1 MKKTTAPTAPRTF
14 TTANVGDLLLEGHRV
29 SHIFELLAAEGVAK
43 KKADDLVA
51 GAIEDLVD
59 DASRLDENARR
70 GWLLAAAKSI
80 YRRQVELG
88 DLTGA
93 TTTIK
98 IMGNLKRPMSRAE
111 LQEQAQA
118 LELYD
123 EAVARIDP

>member
-118 LELYD
+118 LEMYD
-123 EAVARIDP
+123 DAAADID

>member
-123 EAVARIDP
+123 EAVAGIDP